1 MKGGTLAGMSDEQ
14 PTALDSPVA
23 PAGATAKGAVTVQE
37 PTRAQGL
44 IARRAAE
51 SRATVPSYT
60 LTLEV
65 DMGASL
71 SLRAGLDEHVTVTHL
86 VVKACGLALREHPRL
101 NGSYRD
107 ARFELHE
114 RVNVGV
120 MVATGDAIIAPT
132 VMDADTTSLAD
143 VARTTSHL
151 VARAR
156 AGELTSPQ
164 MSGATFTVSN
174 LGMFGVTRFDA
185 VITPPHAA
193 ILAVGA
199 IAERPAVRDGA
210 VVARP
215 LMDLTLACDHRI
227 VYGDE
232 GARFVA
238 RVRELLEAPE
248 SLTA

>member
-1 MKGGTLAGMSDEQ
+1 MPDEQ
-14 PTALDSPVA
+14 PTALGVA
-23 PAGATAKGAVTVQE
+23 PAGPHGTAKGAVTLQE
-37 PTRAQGL
+37 PTRVQGL

-51 SRATVPSYT
+51 SRATVPSFA
-60 LTLEV
+60 LTVEV
-65 DMGASL
+65 DMGAAQA
-71 SLRAGLDEHVTVTHL
+71 LREGLDGHVTITHL
-86 VVKACGLALREHPRL
+86 IVKACGLALREHPRV

-120 MVATGDAIIAPT
+120 MVATDDAIVSPT
-132 VMDADTTSLAD
+132 VPDADTTGLAEIAETT
-143 VARTTSHL
+143 ARL
-151 VARAR
+151 IARAR
-156 AGELTSPQ
+156 AGELTSPEV
-164 MSGATFTVSN
+164 SGATFTVSN
-174 LGMFGVTRFDA
+174 LGMLGVTRFDA

-199 IAERPAVRDGA
+199 IGERPAVRGGA

-215 LMDLTLACDHRI
+215 IMELTLACDHRI

-232 GARFVA
+232 GARFLG

-248 SLTA
+248 ALVA